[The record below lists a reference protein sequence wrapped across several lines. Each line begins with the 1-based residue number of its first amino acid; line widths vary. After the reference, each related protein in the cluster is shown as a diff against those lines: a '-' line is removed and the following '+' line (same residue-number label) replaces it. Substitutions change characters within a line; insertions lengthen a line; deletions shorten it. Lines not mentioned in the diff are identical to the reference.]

1 MKGFFGNTQACTA
14 GNETL
19 SCTSRCGMSSADSAN
34 RLSSSRFD
42 ESGEVRTLYPTARD
56 QFFAGPGAAVSTSI
70 EAQIEFQRDGAGKIT
85 SLSWRRGSAPTRVGR
100 RVEIEKREDVRFSS
114 RDVQLTGMVISPTR
128 VGNIPRLFSYT
139 APVPRIGNTCFL
151 GRAS

>member
-1 MKGFFGNTQACTA
+1 
-14 GNETL
+14 
-19 SCTSRCGMSSADSAN
+19 MSSADSAN